1 MKKAI
6 INSVAITAFTL
17 STFNINAQDLTP
29 LEAQLNV
36 TIINEKGGANKG
48 DTISFHAK
56 KSGKAYSGV
65 TNEEGKFTIIVP
77 NGDTYE
83 ARYKDLNGEVQ
94 TTVIEIP
101 GGEPMLINWELTYE
115 MPRVYTLDNV
125 FFDTGKST
133 LRTESY
139 KELNELLEVMKFKKT
154 MKIEIGGHTDD
165 VGEDA
170 ANQKLSKDRANA
182 VRNYLLK
189 EIEPERV
196 TAVGYGESKPI
207 AYNDTPE
214 GRQKNRRTEVRI
226 LAR

>member
-1 MKKAI
+1 
-6 INSVAITAFTL
+6 
-17 STFNINAQDLTP
+17 
-29 LEAQLNV
+29 
-36 TIINEKGGANKG
+36 
-48 DTISFHAK
+48 
-56 KSGKAYSGV
+56 
-65 TNEEGKFTIIVP
+65 
-77 NGDTYE
+77 
-83 ARYKDLNGEVQ
+83 
-94 TTVIEIP
+94 
-101 GGEPMLINWELTYE
+101 
-115 MPRVYTLDNV
+115 
-125 FFDTGKST
+125 
-133 LRTESY
+133 
-139 KELNELLEVMKFKKT
+139 